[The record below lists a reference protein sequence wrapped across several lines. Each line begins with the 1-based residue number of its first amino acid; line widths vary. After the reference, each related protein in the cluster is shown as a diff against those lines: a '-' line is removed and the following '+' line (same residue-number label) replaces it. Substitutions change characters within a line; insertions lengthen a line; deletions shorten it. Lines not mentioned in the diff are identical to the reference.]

1 MSEEEK
7 KVLNL
12 ILQKL
17 EDQEEL
23 LLLTISNLTTK
34 KAVANFLKKTDRMI
48 DYYIENGTFKEGIE
62 YVTKENGKKE
72 FIPQGIVDF
81 KRNKNHKKDRK
92 KVKPEKK
99 IFHPSVQNIVQG
111 LRIG

>member
-34 KAVANFLKKTDRMI
+34 KEVANFLKKTDRMI
-48 DYYIENGTFKEGIE
+48 DYYISNGTFKEGIHFTTDE
-62 YVTKENGKKE
+62 TGKRK
-72 FIPQGIVDF
+72 FMPQGIVDF
-81 KRNKNHKKDRK
+81 KRNKNHKKDIK
-92 KVKPEKK
+92 KVESEKK
-99 IFHPSVQNIVQG
+99 ICHPSVLNIVQG
-111 LRIG
+111 LKVG

>member
-12 ILQKL
+12 ILQKM
-17 EDQEEL
+17 EDYEEL
-23 LLLTISNLTTK
+23 LLLTISTLTTK

-48 DYYIENGTFKEGIE
+48 DYYIENGKFQEGIHYLIDE
-62 YVTKENGKKE
+62 DGKKE
-72 FIPQGIVDF
+72 FIPQGIVDY

-92 KVKPEKK
+92 KVEPEKK

-111 LRIG
+111 LKIG

>member
-12 ILQKL
+12 ILQKM
-17 EDQEEL
+17 EDYEEL
-23 LLLTISNLTTK
+23 LLLTISTLTTK

-48 DYYIENGTFKEGIE
+48 DYYIENGKFQEGVHYLIDE
-62 YVTKENGKKE
+62 DGKKE
-72 FIPQGIVDF
+72 FIPQGIVDY

-92 KVKPEKK
+92 KVESEKK

-111 LRIG
+111 LKIG